1 MRVFFPAVASGAG
14 NVDFY
19 FVMNAPS
26 FTDWGKIWDA
36 YSDYGREVG
45 VAMKRCEQFFVSL
58 QLAAQEFAAVDIWQ
72 TVKWR

>member
-26 FTDWGKIWDA
+26 FTDWGQDLGRLLGRFR
-36 YSDYGREVG
+36 GREVG
-45 VAMKRCEQFFVSL
+45 
-58 QLAAQEFAAVDIWQ
+58 
-72 TVKWR
+72 